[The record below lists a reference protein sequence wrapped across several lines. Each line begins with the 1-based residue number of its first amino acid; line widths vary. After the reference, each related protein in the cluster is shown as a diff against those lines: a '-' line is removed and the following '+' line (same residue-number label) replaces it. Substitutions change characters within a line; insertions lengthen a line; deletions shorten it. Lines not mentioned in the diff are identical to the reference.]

1 MDLSPLIDELQKPE
15 YIGKTD
21 AECADMVN
29 AKTVTVRQPVSAARI
44 KRRAI
49 ELGAWSDIVIASEDA
64 SDVGRR
70 RAALDVVAWL
80 DDPRSSLDDI
90 DLDAVEVQAI
100 VAACVTHGLISVE
113 ILGLLQNMPNNVRRW
128 VDVNGLGD
136 VGVSRT
142 KEAREAANA

>member
-1 MDLSPLIDELQKPE
+1 MDLQPLIDELQKPE
-15 YIGKTD
+15 YLGKTD

-49 ELGAWSDIVIASEDA
+49 ELGAWSDIVIASQDA

-113 ILGLLQNMPNNVRRW
+113 VLGLLQNMPNNTMRW
-128 VDVNGLGD
+128 VDYVGLGT
-136 VGVSRT
+136 VGIGFVSS
-142 KEAREAANA
+142 ARRNNA

>member
-1 MDLSPLIDELQKPE
+1 MDLSPLIEELQKPE

-100 VAACVTHGLISVE
+100 VAACVTHGLISIDV
-113 ILGLLQNMPNNVRRW
+113 LGLLQNMPNNVRRW

>member
-113 ILGLLQNMPNNVRRW
+113 VLGLLQNMPNNVRRW

>member
-1 MDLSPLIDELQKPE
+1 MDLSSLIDELKKTE

-29 AKTVTVRQPVSAARI
+29 AKWITVRQPVSAARI

-49 ELGAWSDIVIASEDA
+49 ELGAWSDIVIASEDTT
-64 SDVGRR
+64 DVARR

-100 VAACVTHGLISVE
+100 VAACVTHGLITVE
-113 ILGLLQNMPNNVRRW
+113 VLGLLQNMPNNSIRW
-128 VDVNGLGD
+128 VDYVGLGS
-136 VGVSRT
+136 VGIGFVST
-142 KEAREAANA
+142 ARSINA